1 MFEKQRKLL
10 DDKEMYLIPRE
21 RKIFEDI
28 LDTVKKADPEQAQR
42 FAMSDLIP
50 APFGEDD
57 QAGHQ
62 AFISGQK
69 LLNFLASSSE
79 AILDAHLYALDGYG
93 ERMILNPL
101 EQKRALNRG
110 PGRHPITGEH
120 VNDMATISHVG
131 YALMPEYV
139 IEHMKHHDP
148 DLGLIIAESEEQ
160 VQNYA
165 IMGVPTLIVKPSEK
179 QREFAIA
186 KMLGSI
192 TAGKPVIAVKN
203 ALPDDFTMPRP
214 YTIAPLPGSDPELA
228 VDVKHLEEK
237 ILPWK
242 IWELADNGPE

>member
-93 ERMILNPL
+93 ERMILNPV

-148 DLGLIIAESEEQ
+148 DLGLIIAESAEQ
-160 VQNYA
+160 AQDYA
-165 IMGVPTLIVKPSEK
+165 VMGVPTLIVKPSEK

-192 TAGKPVIAVKN
+192 TAEKPVIAVKG
-203 ALPDDFTMPRP
+203 ALPDDFFMPRP

-228 VDVKHLEEK
+228 EYVRELEEK
-237 ILPWK
+237 VTPWRGVD
-242 IWELADNGPE
+242 LTDNGPE